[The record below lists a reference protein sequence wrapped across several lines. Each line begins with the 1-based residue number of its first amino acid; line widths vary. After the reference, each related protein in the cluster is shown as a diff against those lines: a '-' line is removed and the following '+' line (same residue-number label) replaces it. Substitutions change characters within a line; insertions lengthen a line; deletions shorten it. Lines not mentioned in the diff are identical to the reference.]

1 MLPYKYH
8 PPMHAI
14 HRLAPFGQET
24 HDDNEQGWHYLVVL
38 TTLVVVFVIVVLTI
52 YMEGGQVL

>member
-52 YMEGGQVL
+52 YM

>member
-1 MLPYKYH
+1 
-8 PPMHAI
+8 MHAI

-52 YMEGGQVL
+52 YM